1 MKYLKWCEE
10 LTQTMWK
17 AGRDRLTILLPEEEY
32 DELELELSSLRKY
45 PSSLMGVTQI
55 EYFGAGT
62 AITFIKKQ
70 TEPKHMTKKISLD
83 GIDEMDALCEKGR
96 KQVKEFV
103 IKLVTQMGHE
113 VESEKPKHEHP
124 KVRPGQVWRTWH
136 GGLRLILNRR
146 DGVFPAVD
154 FSGSP
159 CAVDSELCVEDG
171 AYAFVAHSLEDYF
184 SKKAKGA
191 L

>member
-1 MKYLKWCEE
+1 MSLTAINRFMSSLARDGFDGDITIEVPRELYLK
-10 LTQTMWK
+10 LFTDSDIR
-17 AGRDRLTILLPEEEY
+17 GPGIYGVHD
-32 DELELELSSLRKY
+32 LEFH
-45 PSSLMGVTQI
+45 THN
-55 EYFGAGT
+55 GT
-62 AITFIKKQ
+62 VHIKEQ
-70 TEPKHMTKKISLD
+70 SMTKKISLD

-124 KVRPGQVWRTWH
+124 KVRPGQVWRAWH
-136 GGLRLILNRR
+136 GGLRLILSRR

-154 FSGSP
+154 FFGSS
-159 CAVDSELCVEDG
+159 CAVDSELCAEDG
-171 AYAFVAHSLEDYF
+171 TYAFVAHSLEDYF
-184 SKKAKGA
+184 SKKAKGE